1 VLRDTSIALFAIRE
15 EDVRDAIEAPD
26 WEQSQEFDDL
36 TLAFYTKRHKRIGT
50 EVYLLVYT
58 QKNKEQESAYHAF
71 WIYPDLFSGISVSEP
86 FILLQQL
93 ALRFGFPIRVGNL
106 LNKFIFRETM
116 TLRGPLNAERIVEV
130 LHPEDSKSMQ
140 SLFIKIVEEG
150 ASYHVNCALAFCID
164 LISYTQWLTGAPPIQ
179 GVDFQIAPQL
189 KGHVTLQSLIV
200 ANGTLNFQTNYN
212 QLGESFLFR
221 LKSVDYYLEVGF
233 TELTMLEMNMHPSDN
248 LRTMPVLD

>member
-86 FILLQQL
+86 LSYFSS
-93 ALRFGFPIRVGNL
+93 
-106 LNKFIFRETM
+106 
-116 TLRGPLNAERIVEV
+116 
-130 LHPEDSKSMQ
+130 LH
-140 SLFIKIVEEG
+140 
-150 ASYHVNCALAFCID
+150 CALGSRLEWAIC
-164 LISYTQWLTGAPPIQ
+164 S
-179 GVDFQIAPQL
+179 
-189 KGHVTLQSLIV
+189 
-200 ANGTLNFQTNYN
+200 TNS
-212 QLGESFLFR
+212 SFAR
-221 LKSVDYYLEVGF
+221 Q
-233 TELTMLEMNMHPSDN
+233 
-248 LRTMPVLD
+248 